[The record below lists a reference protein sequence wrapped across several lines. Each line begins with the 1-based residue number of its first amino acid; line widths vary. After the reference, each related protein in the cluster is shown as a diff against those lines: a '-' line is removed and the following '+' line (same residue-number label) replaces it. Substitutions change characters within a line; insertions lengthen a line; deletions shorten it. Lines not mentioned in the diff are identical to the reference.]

1 MSAGYELK
9 QLVPLKDD
17 YKTVNKS
24 IVPILEFIFDDELSH
39 SISSVSNP
47 FVNSY
52 NYISFGIDSD
62 NNIFISS
69 IIYRLRST
77 VSLMFCS
84 LN

>member
-39 SISSVSNP
+39 SISDVSNL
-47 FVNSY
+47 SLT
-52 NYISFGIDSD
+52 IL
-62 NNIFISS
+62 
-69 IIYRLRST
+69 IIIILLPLHFRLRGK

-84 LN
+84 HS